1 LGARCRNPSSSAENS
16 SGPLRNGKRLFKK
29 RDALKH
35 PKNPDDLN
43 VDDPV
48 WDEIYA
54 GLLWLT
60 NEICFPDFLN
70 QKYLSPGK
78 DG

>member
-1 LGARCRNPSSSAENS
+1 M
-16 SGPLRNGKRLFKK
+16 
-29 RDALKH
+29 H

-60 NEICFPDFLN
+60 NEIFCFPDFLN